1 MSVELTKSVQMH
13 RVHGHVSGDLLL
25 HNLLAPL
32 VRDVIAFVLVPNLV
46 VKLEKKIPVDALSIT
61 IQ

>member
-1 MSVELTKSVQMH
+1 MH